1 MNTERPDRTALLRRQ
16 GTTESAFAVLTAVLL
31 LGSTAS
37 PGIVAM
43 AGALAVWMAWRGR
56 RMVELAVQ
64 RAEGGGFLMLKP
76 LADAERRELEHLAAD
91 SRHVREL
98 LALLAKSGQQPVRF
112 DLLRCRR
119 LAQVE
124 SLLDGRT

>member
-37 PGIVAM
+37 PGIVVM

-56 RMVELAVQ
+56 RMVELAV
-64 RAEGGGFLMLKP
+64 P

-91 SRHVREL
+91 SRHVRE
-98 LALLAKSGQQPVRF
+98 QPVRF

>member
-37 PGIVAM
+37 PGIVVM
-43 AGALAVWMAWRGR
+43 AGALAVWMVWRGR
-56 RMVELAVQ
+56 RMVELAV
-64 RAEGGGFLMLKP
+64 P
-76 LADAERRELEHLAAD
+76 LANAERRELEHLAAD